1 MTRTVKKPDE
11 RRDEIIKA
19 ARELFH
25 TKDYEKATMK
35 DLMDQL
41 NIAKGTIYH
50 YFSSKQ
56 ELLQAVIHDMIDNEF
71 ERLTSLM
78 QSDRVKNLPALE
90 KFQVLLTE
98 SNTEKE
104 NEQILESLHHP
115 ENAQM
120 HTRQLGQYILK
131 LAPLWAEV
139 FTQGNSEGVFHVK
152 KPLETAEF
160 ILAGAQFLTDMGFYP
175 WSESQINR
183 RMQAL
188 PAFLEAMLGAPEGS
202 FSFLG

>member
-11 RRDEIIKA
+11 RRDEIIMA
-19 ARELFH
+19 ARHLFQ
-25 TKDYEKATMK
+25 TKDYEKATMQDIMK
-35 DLMDQL
+35 QL

-56 ELLQAVIHDMIDNEF
+56 DLLQAVINDMVDKEF
-71 ERLTSLM
+71 VRLTSLM
-78 QSDRVKNLPALE
+78 KSSSVRDLPALE

-115 ENAQM
+115 ENAEM
-120 HTRQLGQYILK
+120 HTKQLGSYIVK

-139 FTQGNSEGVFHVK
+139 FNQGNREGVFHVK
-152 KPLETAEF
+152 NPLESAEF

-175 WSESQINR
+175 WSESQISR

-188 PAFLEAMLGAPEGS
+188 PAFLETQLGAPAGS